1 METNQ
6 NGKTQLKNFDL
17 ERTRIKKGREKKY
30 RYFFFTRLRGATI
43 SIPSA
48 IPFDLILSC
57 LYS

>member
-6 NGKTQLKNFDL
+6 NGKTQQKLRLGKNKN
-17 ERTRIKKGREKKY
+17 KKGKGKKY
-30 RYFFFTRLRGATI
+30 IYFFFTRLRGATI